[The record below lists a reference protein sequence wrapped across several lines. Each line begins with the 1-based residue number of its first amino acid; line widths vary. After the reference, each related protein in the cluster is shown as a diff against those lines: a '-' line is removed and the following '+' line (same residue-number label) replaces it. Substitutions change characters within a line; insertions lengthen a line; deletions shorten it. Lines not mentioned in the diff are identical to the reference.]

1 MNQQSTPK
9 YNTVKDQAK
18 EKTKEK
24 MFDALLEY
32 AAACHV
38 DNIIEESKI
47 IDQDPSPT
55 PSPEFERK
63 MKKLIKD
70 HERKEKIKHLKNK
83 TVRYLPKAAIFFF
96 VLIGSLSLAITSI
109 DALRV
114 KVLNIIVEIQDQY
127 TSIRMEDE
135 DVLSDA
141 SQSGNQIPPPDWN
154 GYVPNYIP
162 EGFQIVNTEEDPVGY
177 IIHYTDAEGKFIR
190 FNQIIRT
197 NTDLRIDTE
206 NANVQ
211 QITIKGNEALFV
223 EKQGL
228 INIVWEEEY
237 LFYIVGEAEK
247 DEMIKKIHIGLI
259 PTISIDY
266 LKLDL
271 VFLQFRMTIRI
282 GMIPTQY
289 LQQQLL
295 IMTR

>member
-135 DVLSDA
+135 DVLSDT

-162 EGFQIVNTEEDPVGY
+162 EGFSITEIEKRQVLSVIY
-177 IIHYTDAEGKFIR
+177 YENNEGKIIR
-190 FNQIIRT
+190 FTQYSSS

-206 NANVQ
+206 NAAVQ
-211 QITIKGNEALFV
+211 QIFIRDIEALLV
-223 EKQGL
+223 EKQERVS
-228 INIVWEEEY
+228 IIWEDEY
-237 LFYIVGEAEK
+237 LFYITGEADKSEL
-247 DEMIKKIHIGLI
+247 IKIAE
-259 PTISIDY
+259 S
-266 LKLDL
+266 LKK
-271 VFLQFRMTIRI
+271 
-282 GMIPTQY
+282 Y
-289 LQQQLL
+289 
-295 IMTR
+295 